1 MAKLKEEELTRVR
14 ELLNE
19 FNGLKIQLG
28 DTYISQQMIMKQI
41 DDIKGV
47 YAQVESELSLKY
59 GEDATINIETGE
71 VIIPEK

>member
-28 DTYISQQMIMKQI
+28 DAYISQQMIMKQI

>member
-1 MAKLKEEELTRVR
+1 
-14 ELLNE
+14 
-19 FNGLKIQLG
+19 
-28 DTYISQQMIMKQI
+28 MKQI